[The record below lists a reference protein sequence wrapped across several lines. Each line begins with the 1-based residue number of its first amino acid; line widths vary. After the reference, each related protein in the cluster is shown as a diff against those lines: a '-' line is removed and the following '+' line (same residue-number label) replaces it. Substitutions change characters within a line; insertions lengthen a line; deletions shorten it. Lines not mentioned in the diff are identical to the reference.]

1 MRPIHIVILMLAGA
15 LGGAALMKVVQRPT
29 SAVAQ
34 QQASVAQ
41 EAPASTPAP
50 AVQPPPVQSPPVQP
64 AAPAAETAPPVAP
77 APETTRAVVVETR
90 KPSPMKP
97 AQKVREE
104 RESRIR
110 PVPVQKRTLT
120 AFAAKPA
127 APAVQE
133 RPVAVAPAVQ
143 ERPAAVAP
151 PPVVA
156 PAVDP
161 QPAPRQEPPV
171 PVSPPART
179 EPEVVTPPPAPPAPE
194 PNRATLNAGML
205 IPVRL
210 LDGLSSERNVSGDA
224 FTATLDHE
232 LVADGFVI
240 AERGARVDGRV
251 VDVDRGTKVKGGA
264 TLTVELTR
272 LHTSDGQTVPIQTD
286 TFQKRSEPDHRQDA
300 EKVGVGA
307 VIGAVIGGIAGGGKG
322 AAIGAGAGAGAGGA
336 DAVLTRKAA
345 ALPSETRL
353 SFRLRAPVPL
363 TERR

>member
-1 MRPIHIVILMLAGA
+1 MLAGA

-41 EAPASTPAP
+41 EGPVSTPAP
-50 AVQPPPVQSPPVQP
+50 AVQTPPVQPPPVQPPPVQP
-64 AAPAAETAPPVAP
+64 PAPAAEAAPPVAP
-77 APETTRAVVVETR
+77 APETARAVVVETH
-90 KPSPMKP
+90 KPSPMTP
-97 AQKVREE
+97 AHKVREE

-120 AFAAKPA
+120 AFAAKP
-127 APAVQE
+127 
-133 RPVAVAPAVQ
+133 VAPPMQ

-151 PPVVA
+151 PPVSA

-179 EPEVVTPPPAPPAPE
+179 EPEAVTPPPPPPAPE

-210 LDGLSSERNVSGDA
+210 LDRLSSERNVSGDA

>member
-1 MRPIHIVILMLAGA
+1 M
-15 LGGAALMKVVQRPT
+15 
-29 SAVAQ
+29 
-34 QQASVAQ
+34 
-41 EAPASTPAP
+41 
-50 AVQPPPVQSPPVQP
+50 
-64 AAPAAETAPPVAP
+64 
-77 APETTRAVVVETR
+77 VETR

-97 AQKVREE
+97 AHTVREE

-133 RPVAVAPAVQ
+133 RP
-143 ERPAAVAP
+143 AAVAP
-151 PPVVA
+151 PVQEKSVAVAPPVSA

-161 QPAPRQEPPV
+161 QPTPRQDPPV
-171 PVSPPART
+171 PVSPPARA
-179 EPEVVTPPPAPPAPE
+179 EPEAVTPPPPPSAPE

-307 VIGAVIGGIAGGGKG
+307 IIGAVIGGMAGGGKG